1 MHFKH
6 FFAELKRRHVFRVA
20 VVYAV
25 VAWVVIQVASDI
37 FPALNL
43 PEWTVT
49 LVVILSFLGFPIAL
63 VLGWAFDITPDGVE
77 RTDARDQ
84 PQSVE
89 HPANQLSPRGNQR
102 TSGPSRKP
110 YPRRNRSVPVPDGSG
125 ATESQPPDPARVK
138 RASLAYLRHEIRTPV
153 NAIIGYSE
161 MLLEDVTA
169 PEQQELAADLQK
181 IHTAGKQILSIVD
194 DILHPEKIALAK
206 TDEDPHAF
214 RVQLRH
220 ALRTPLNAVI
230 GYSEMLIEGG
240 RETNRKDLLP
250 DLQRILDA
258 ARHVLGLV
266 NDIVQL
272 SATDTGGQGENARF
286 AAGSVMAQEVLAKI
300 RPLAAGPRRDPEI
313 QEGCLLVVDDND
325 MNRDLLARQLA
336 RGGYSV
342 RAARNGR
349 EALEMV
355 RVQDFDLILLDIM
368 MPELDGFEVLR
379 QLKSDTMLRDIPVI
393 MISALD
399 EIDSVIR
406 CVEMGAEDYLS
417 KPFDPVLLKAR
428 VGANVEVRHMR
439 DRERTYA
446 EQLSLEQEFADR
458 LLLSVFPS
466 SIAERFRAGENKI
479 ADFFPEA
486 TALWAELDGPPR
498 SAARSSATD
507 VLGRLGE
514 MWSVFDQDARQLGLE
529 TFEVAGHT
537 CLIAGGVP
545 TPREDHADAVAE
557 MALRMLDATQQYEAK
572 TGEPLQIRVGIHTG
586 SIFAGVVGT
595 ARLTYGLWGDAIHA
609 ARHLNAHG
617 DSGAILISPA
627 TYIRLRDRY
636 HFQNK
641 GVVEIAGKGQML
653 TYLLQGRAE
662 PSRSAI

>member
-1 MHFKH
+1 MGSSPRSPARYLAAIW
-6 FFAELKRRHVFRVA
+6 FADLVGYSRLASEDEPAALRLVELLQRTALEVVEAFSGRLVKSAGDAVLAEFSSTGSAVECALSLQRAFGLASEAHGQPATLRVGVHVGEVTRAPDGDIYGDGVNVA
-20 VVYAV
+20 ARLQTAAEPAQVVVSGEVWRQLQSQPLFSFQVLGEHTLKGIRAPVALFAV
-25 VAWVVIQVASDI
+25 EVDVASLASI
-37 FPALNL
+37 RPPA
-43 PEWTVT
+43 
-49 LVVILSFLGFPIAL
+49 
-63 VLGWAFDITPDGVE
+63 WAFDITPDGVE

-84 PQSVE
+84 PQSGE

-138 RASLAYLRHEIRTPV
+138 RASLAYLWHEIRTPV
-153 NAIIGYSE
+153 NAIMGYSE
-161 MLLEDVTA
+161 MLLEDATA
-169 PEQQELAADLQK
+169 PEQQDLAADLQK

-325 MNRDLLARQLA
+325 MNRNLLARQLA

-349 EALEMV
+349 EA
-355 RVQDFDLILLDIM
+355 
-368 MPELDGFEVLR
+368 
-379 QLKSDTMLRDIPVI
+379 
-393 MISALD
+393 
-399 EIDSVIR
+399 
-406 CVEMGAEDYLS
+406 
-417 KPFDPVLLKAR
+417 
-428 VGANVEVRHMR
+428 
-439 DRERTYA
+439 
-446 EQLSLEQEFADR
+446 
-458 LLLSVFPS
+458 
-466 SIAERFRAGENKI
+466 
-479 ADFFPEA
+479 
-486 TALWAELDGPPR
+486 
-498 SAARSSATD
+498 
-507 VLGRLGE
+507 
-514 MWSVFDQDARQLGLE
+514 
-529 TFEVAGHT
+529 
-537 CLIAGGVP
+537 IAGC
-545 TPREDHADAVAE
+545 
-557 MALRMLDATQQYEAK
+557 
-572 TGEPLQIRVGIHTG
+572 
-586 SIFAGVVGT
+586 
-595 ARLTYGLWGDAIHA
+595 
-609 ARHLNAHG
+609 
-617 DSGAILISPA
+617 
-627 TYIRLRDRY
+627 
-636 HFQNK
+636 
-641 GVVEIAGKGQML
+641 
-653 TYLLQGRAE
+653 
-662 PSRSAI
+662 